1 MNVQTTFA
9 LLSDDNISK
18 RLTPTIMPKEIT
30 HWLVAEEARKRCSF
44 PLHIGLVRLG
54 AIFHDV
60 LYYARSG
67 GASEIRR
74 CTKVANALH
83 GTNGEDT
90 FALLRYC
97 IAIIKTVEGTRESN
111 NQQLWA
117 FTLGII
123 SHICTDIAFHPYIYY
138 ASGNCLDE
146 ATHFAAWH
154 NHRALESAID
164 LAFCHRAEKKPYDFW
179 LQSDIAYNKQAL
191 SAIVEHLATFQR
203 EKGGMDIHGKDYERG
218 YATLTRLRGYF
229 ASGLLNLAFD
239 TIEPLVV
246 PILSKVLPET
256 YSHLGLRYSKRS
268 VWSVPDVD
276 APLHYLH
283 PVTGEA
289 QTATLQ
295 TLFETAVQ
303 ETVRVLGL
311 LDKALIFREALLP
324 VGQSLDVGLPEVSV
338 SAMQYFAPLP
348 RKI

>member
-1 MNVQTTFA
+1 
-9 LLSDDNISK
+9 
-18 RLTPTIMPKEIT
+18 MPKEIT
-30 HWLVAEEARKRCSF
+30 HWLVAEEALERCSF
-44 PLHIGLVRLG
+44 PFPAGMVRLG

-90 FALLRYC
+90 FALLRYYVT
-97 IAIIKTVEGTRESN
+97 IRKTMEGAGEINT
-111 NQQLWA
+111 QLSA
-117 FTLGII
+117 FMLGVV

-146 ATHFAAWH
+146 ATHFMAWH

-164 LAFCHRAEKKPYDFW
+164 LAFCRHVDRNLYDFS
-179 LQSDIAYNKQAL
+179 LRSDIAYSKQAL
-191 SAIVEHLATFQR
+191 SSIVEHLATFQR
-203 EKGGMDIHGKDYERG
+203 ERGGMDIHAKDYERG
-218 YATLTRLRGYF
+218 YAELARLRGYF
-229 ASGLLNLAFD
+229 GSGLLNFAFD
-239 TIEPLVV
+239 GIEPLVA

-268 VWSVPDVD
+268 VWSVPNFD
-276 APLHYLH
+276 APLYYLH
-283 PVTGEA
+283 PITGEA

-303 ETVRVLGL
+303 ETGRVWSL
-311 LDKALIFREALLP
+311 LSKALIFREALP
-324 VGQSLDVGLPEVSV
+324 VGQSLDVGLAEVSA

-348 RKI
+348 RKS